1 MFGDEEVLAKGAWKM
16 ALLLLYCGLIQAI
29 KIWLIELVKIIEIIL
44 NTQKKIIDQLIKLEH
59 LKHLAANYHV

>member
-1 MFGDEEVLAKGAWKM
+1 MFGDEEVFAKGAWKM

-44 NTQKKIIDQLIKLEH
+44 NTQKK
-59 LKHLAANYHV
+59 NY